1 MKQPIYH
8 KISAAALGQKLEAEL
23 YEPEGIPKTIDLKKV
38 TPQKIEDFW
47 GIILDKEGLLTE

>member
-8 KISAAALGQKLEAEL
+8 KISAAVFGEKLDVSL
-23 YEPEGIPKTIDLKKV
+23 YEPEGIPKAIDLNKV
-38 TPQKIEDFW
+38 VPQKIEDFW